1 MATTPDLTLLITS
14 ENSTSERRVTPS
26 WTVAHFKA
34 RLEPIT
40 GIPAGCQRLS
50 LKIASE
56 TPQPIEAANEDAVQL
71 AAWPLQANA
80 EIHVADT
87 RPPGLRPN
95 YTDVSGVQKYEMTK
109 DDYEARTDSV
119 LAWKKSHKLGRFDPQ
134 APNIEREKVEA
145 SYREVESRGIKTG
158 CRCRLLPE
166 SDARRGEVMYVGEV
180 PEIPGGLGAWVGIK
194 LDEPTGKNDG
204 RLKET
209 RYFDCPA
216 NHGIF
221 VRPDR
226 VETGDFPVLD
236 DFADEDEEF

>member
-80 EIHVADT
+80 EIHVGLSEFILSHCVAWHNHGPRFARLSD
-87 RPPGLRPN
+87 RFGVRFKPGARAAAP
-95 YTDVSGVQKYEMTK
+95 YIVQSNATIGPCGRVPHEWHRHAT
-109 DDYEARTDSV
+109 TFWV
-119 LAWKKSHKLGRFDPQ
+119 FHKLGASASGYKSRKSNTALSLPSLPPPRTQSEHFD
-134 APNIEREKVEA
+134 A
-145 SYREVESRGIKTG
+145 
-158 CRCRLLPE
+158 
-166 SDARRGEVMYVGEV
+166 
-180 PEIPGGLGAWVGIK
+180 
-194 LDEPTGKNDG
+194 
-204 RLKET
+204 
-209 RYFDCPA
+209 
-216 NHGIF
+216 
-221 VRPDR
+221 VR
-226 VETGDFPVLD
+226 VICTV
-236 DFADEDEEF
+236 AI